1 MEQFEREL
9 LNNSAKL
16 SFMNNLLREYQF
28 TEEFLI
34 KTINYYDSWVC
45 INSQY
50 NLTPYF
56 CFKYLYDNDTD
67 SADNWTDYNTI
78 YKYLKKRNYTD
89 KEIDKQYNKIIK
101 FKYL

>member
-34 KTINYYDSWVC
+34 KTINYYR
-45 INSQY
+45 
-50 NLTPYF
+50 
-56 CFKYLYDNDTD
+56 
-67 SADNWTDYNTI
+67 TI
-78 YKYLKKRNYTD
+78 S
-89 KEIDKQYNKIIK
+89 KI
-101 FKYL
+101 L